1 MYSKYIEN
9 IYYKQQ
15 TYFYHN
21 QGYQLY
27 IYIGGGVQGFVLI
40 DPYIYIYTIVFSLS
54 MALSIIVKFIYMY
67 IYIYIYIYV
76 VYVYIKG
83 LNQ

>member
-1 MYSKYIEN
+1 MLHTNNMYSKYIEN

-40 DPYIYIYTIVFSLS
+40 DPYIYIYIHNCVFFVDG
-54 MALSIIVKFIYMY
+54 IIY
-67 IYIYIYIYV
+67 
-76 VYVYIKG
+76 
-83 LNQ
+83 NS